1 MPDRITDA
9 TAVNPT
15 SYAPELSSSS
25 PDTAVAEKLN
35 YWISR
40 GVQNAELKLDAFGGG
55 SVQVNIAMS
64 GLDAQVEFRS
74 DQPEVRRLLS
84 DAMPQLRDM
93 LKGEGLSLSGGFVG
107 TSAQSDPGT
116 PERRG
121 QTQSARIFRA
131 GAEPASMGRTSTVNL
146 TPGRTVDL
154 FV

>member
-1 MPDRITDA
+1 M
-9 TAVNPT
+9 
-15 SYAPELSSSS
+15 
-25 PDTAVAEKLN
+25 AEKLN

-55 SVQVNIAMS
+55 TVQVNIAMS

-74 DQPEVRRLLS
+74 DQPEARRLLT

-107 TSAQSDPGT
+107 TSAQSDPGNQ
-116 PERRG
+116 EQRSLA
-121 QTQSARIFRA
+121 QSARIFRA
-131 GAEPASMGRTSTVNL
+131 AAEPASMGRTSPVNRM
-146 TPGRTVDL
+146 PGRTVDL